1 MVICAARSAMM
12 IVGAFVLPLVIVGM
26 IDASVKLIV
35 PTALLPALAS
45 LLATPRLVGAQGC
58 ALPGNQTYN

>member
-1 MVICAARSAMM
+1 MM